1 MIIFLEMLTSLNLYY
16 PFWNFSGTKSEVLD
30 IDNPDLAK
38 YPLFSKA
45 RRYECSLKAGDVLF
59 IPGKIS
65 RLHSF
70 AVYKICTLSLIHYM
84 IFF

>member
-1 MIIFLEMLTSLNLYY
+1 MVIKKNANYSIYIIL
-16 PFWNFSGTKSEVLD
+16 FWNFSGSKSQVLN

-65 RLHSF
+65 RLQ
-70 AVYKICTLSLIHYM
+70 
-84 IFF
+84 